1 MSPEP
6 LLRVQ
11 DLTLEY
17 LTGDG
22 PVAAVDQVSFEL
34 RPGQALGLVGES
46 GCGKTTVANCLLRL
60 LPENARVRSGRVLL
74 GGEDILGFSPAQLRE
89 LRGNRVAMVFQAA
102 MNSLN
107 PVYRVGDQIIEAIRA
122 HRSLPRE
129 RMQERLEELYELVG
143 LDPAVMWSYP
153 HEYSGGMRQRAV
165 IAMALC
171 CDPDVLVADEPT
183 TALDV
188 IVQRQ
193 ILRRLARIHRRSQR
207 AMILVSHDLAA
218 IAQVC
223 DHVAVMYAG
232 QLIESGPTD
241 RVLSAP
247 IHRYTRALLDAV
259 PRLQGPRRDLAVIG
273 GEPPDLLEPPPSCR
287 FHPRCRQALPECRT
301 AQAPRIERSADH
313 WALCFDPC
321 PEPA

>member
-1 MSPEP
+1 MSPDP
-6 LLRVQ
+6 LLKVEN
-11 DLTLEY
+11 LTLEY
-17 LTGDG
+17 LTADG
-22 PVAAVDQVSFEL
+22 PVAAVDRVSFEL
-34 RPGQALGLVGES
+34 GPGQALGLVGES

-60 LPENARVRSGRVLL
+60 LPENARVRSGKVLL
-74 GGEDILGFSPAQLRE
+74 GGRDILGFSAAE
-89 LRGNRVAMVFQAA
+89 LRALRGDRVAMVFQAA

-107 PVYRVGDQIIEAIRA
+107 PVYRVGDQIVEAIRA
-122 HRSLPRE
+122 HRPLPRE
-129 RMQERLEELYELVG
+129 RMQARLEELYELVG

-232 QLIESGPTD
+232 QLIESGPTEK
-241 RVLSAP
+241 VLVAP

-259 PRLQGPRRDLAVIG
+259 PRIQGPRRELAVIG
-273 GEPPDLLEPPPSCR
+273 GEPPDLLEPPSGCR
-287 FHPRCRQALPECRT
+287 FHPRCRHALAECRT
-301 AQAPRIERSADH
+301 GQAPRIERSADH

>member
-1 MSPEP
+1 MSPDP

>member
-1 MSPEP
+1 MSPDP

-22 PVAAVDQVSFEL
+22 PVAAVDRVSFEL

-241 RVLSAP
+241 RVFSAP

-273 GEPPDLLEPPPSCR
+273 GEPPDLLEPPSSCR

-301 AQAPRIERSADH
+301 AQAPLIERSADH

>member
-1 MSPEP
+1 MSPDP

-22 PVAAVDQVSFEL
+22 PVAAVDRVSFEL

-46 GCGKTTVANCLLRL
+46 GCGKTTVANCLLHL

-273 GEPPDLLEPPPSCR
+273 GEPPDLLEPPSSCR

>member
-1 MSPEP
+1 MSPAP

-11 DLTLEY
+11 DLSLDY
-17 LTGDG
+17 LTADG
-22 PVAAVDQVSFEL
+22 PVAAVDRVSFEL

-60 LPENARVRSGRVLL
+60 LPENARIRSGRILL
-74 GGEDILGFSPAQLRE
+74 GDEDILAFSPSRLRA
-89 LRGNRVAMVFQAA
+89 LRGARVAMVFQAA

-107 PVYRVGDQIIEAIRA
+107 PVYRVGEQIVEAIRA
-122 HRSLPRE
+122 HRSLPP
-129 RMQERLEELYELVG
+129 QAIQKRLEELYELVG
-143 LDPAVMWSYP
+143 LDPGVMWSYP

-165 IAMALC
+165 IAMALS

-193 ILRRLARIHRRSQR
+193 ILRRLTRIHRGSQR

-232 QLIESGPTD
+232 QLIESGPTEQ
-241 RVLSAP
+241 VLSAP

-259 PRLQGPRRDLAVIG
+259 PRLQGPRRELAVIG
-273 GEPPDLLEPPPSCR
+273 GEPPDLLEPPPGCR
-287 FHPRCRQALPECRT
+287 FNPRCRQALPECRT
-301 AQAPRIERSADH
+301 GPAPRVERSAEH

-321 PEPA
+321 PAPE

>member
-1 MSPEP
+1 MSQDP
-6 LLRVQ
+6 LLVVE
-11 DLTLEY
+11 DLSLEY

-22 PVAAVDQVSFEL
+22 PVAAAEQVSFTL
-34 RPGQALGLVGES
+34 DRGQALGLVGES

-60 LPENARVRSGRVLL
+60 LPESARIRSGQILL
-74 GGEDILGFSPAQLRE
+74 EGEDILGFSPARLRE
-89 LRGNRVAMVFQAA
+89 LRGDRVAMVFQAA

-107 PVYRVGDQIIEAIRA
+107 PVYRVGDQIAEAIGA
-122 HRSLPRE
+122 HR
-129 RMQERLEELYELVG
+129 RMPQAALRARLEELFELVG

-193 ILRRLARIHRRSQR
+193 ILERLTRIHRESNR

-223 DHVAVMYAG
+223 DRVAVMYAG
-232 QLIESGPTD
+232 QLVESGPTTQ
-241 RVLSAP
+241 VLNRP
-247 IHRYTRALLDAV
+247 IHHYTRALVNAA
-259 PRLQGPRRDLAVIG
+259 PRLRGPKQKLAVIA
-273 GEPPDLLEPPPSCR
+273 GEPPDLLEPPPGCR
-287 FHPRCRQALPECRT
+287 FHPRCGHAVADCRR
-301 AQAPRIERSADH
+301 AQAVLVERDGGH
-313 WALCFDPC
+313 WARCFNPDPA
-321 PEPA
+321 PQ

>member
-1 MSPEP
+1 MSAAP
-6 LLRVQ
+6 LLSVE

-17 LTGDG
+17 LTADG
-22 PVAAVDQVSFEL
+22 PVAAVHRVSFSL

-60 LPENARVRSGRVLL
+60 LPENARIRSGRILL
-74 GGEDILGFSPAQLRE
+74 EGEDILGFSPARLRA

-107 PVYRVGDQIIEAIRA
+107 PVYRVGDQIAEAIRA
-122 HRSLPRE
+122 HQRLPRA
-129 RMQERLEELYELVG
+129 QLQARLGELFELVD

-193 ILRRLARIHRRSQR
+193 ILERLVALHRQSQR

-223 DHVAVMYAG
+223 DHLAVMYAG
-232 QLIESGPTD
+232 QLVESGPTAA
-241 RVLSAP
+241 VLRAP
-247 IHRYTRALLDAV
+247 IHRYTRALVDAA
-259 PRLQGPRRDLAVIG
+259 PRLTGPKIELAVIG
-273 GEPPDLLEPPPSCR
+273 GEPPDLLEPPAGCR
-287 FHPRCRQALPECRT
+287 FHPRCGHAHADCRS
-301 AQAPRIERSADH
+301 ASAPRVKRSPDH

-321 PEPA
+321 PPPA